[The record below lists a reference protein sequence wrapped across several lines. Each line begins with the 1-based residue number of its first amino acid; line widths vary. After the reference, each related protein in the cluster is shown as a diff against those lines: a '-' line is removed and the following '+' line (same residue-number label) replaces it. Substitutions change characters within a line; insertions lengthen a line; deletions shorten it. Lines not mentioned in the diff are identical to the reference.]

1 MENETK
7 IIAGKLKGLRNE
19 KGLSQEEV
27 AKSLGLSRETI
38 RRYENNSEKMSV
50 DILLKML
57 NIYQVKSDYFFA
69 LVYGNLPTK
78 WCKEMK

>member
-78 WCKEMK
+78 

>member
-38 RRYENNSEKMSV
+38 RKYENNSEKMSV

-78 WCKEMK
+78 